1 MATLRNKRKLAAVS
15 RETPKSTR
23 SGRTQNIL
31 NPELTQDYISQVS
44 EEIEG
49 RVTKKLSKEFSR
61 TESRIL
67 GALSKLDEFFLNPQV
82 RTCSVAVPGTSRS
95 SNPDNQG
102 TNEDRPSDDPGP
114 EVEFSSPHSGA
125 ETDPHMVTGA
135 QEENRYCPHI
145 VTGAQEEIRYCPHMV
160 TGTTSES
167 RQHPHMTMET
177 QEEIPYCST
186 STSSGKQKK
195 ARSTSQPQFRS
206 ENTPA
211 TLEADQI
218 LLALQQLATNSNSAN
233 FNNNISRISKLP
245 KSLTTTMPT
254 FDGKSE
260 KFEFFEDL
268 FQTSLKIHNQL
279 TEEDKINYF
288 HSLMRGD
295 ALQTFKNITTP
306 SRENLAEI
314 PTVFRRKYV
323 KPQSMAAANHKFQ
336 RLVFNP
342 ANQKLIDFLDE
353 LQKLAKDAFGV
364 AAQEIIEQFI
374 YAKKPPHLEKTI
386 NQAHLENGTY
396 KQIVSHLE
404 RELELNSLEAPD
416 EMQLNV
422 VMQQDTQQN
431 TGKPKPTCH
440 HCKKP
445 GHYRNQC
452 RQLKREKDQGQ
463 NNTDSAS
470 NNKNN
475 NGSAPTNSNP
485 NNKAPVSNKAN
496 NTNNQRDRRPRLVF
510 PPCETCG
517 RTNHSTE
524 RCYLG
529 ANAANRP
536 PPRNRRPEGQNQAQ
550 QRNTQNNSDDNVQAA
565 AQPLN

>member
-1 MATLRNKRKLAAVS
+1 MATLRNKRKLAAAS
-15 RETPKSTR
+15 RETPESTR

-31 NPELTQDYISQVS
+31 DPELTQDYISQVS

-67 GALSKLDEFFLNPQV
+67 GALSKLDEFLLNPQV
-82 RTCSVAVPGTSRS
+82 RACSVAVPGTSRS
-95 SNPDNQG
+95 SNLENQG
-102 TNEDRPSDDPGP
+102 TNEDRPSDDLGP
-114 EVEFSSPHSGA
+114 EVEFSSPHYGA
-125 ETDPHMVTGA
+125 ETDPHMVTG
-135 QEENRYCPHI
+135 
-145 VTGAQEEIRYCPHMV
+145 V
-160 TGTTSES
+160 TSEI

-218 LLALQQLATNSNSAN
+218 LLALQQLATNSNPAN
-233 FNNNISRISKLP
+233 LNNNISRISKLP

-260 KFEFFEDL
+260 KFELFEDL
-268 FQTSLKIHNQL
+268 FQTSLKIHNHL

-295 ALQTFKNITTP
+295 ALQTFKNITSP
-306 SRENLAEI
+306 NRENLAEI
-314 PTVFRRKYV
+314 LTVFRRKYV
-323 KPQSMAAANHKFQ
+323 KPQSMATAKHKFQ

-364 AAQEIIEQFI
+364 AAQAIIEQFI
-374 YAKKPPHLEKTI
+374 YAKMPPHLKKTI

-396 KQIVSHLE
+396 EQIVSHLE
-404 RELELNSLEAPD
+404 RELELNGLEAPD
-416 EMQLNV
+416 EMQLNA

-463 NNTDSAS
+463 NKTDSAAK
-470 NNKNN
+470 NKNN

-485 NNKAPVSNKAN
+485 NHKAPVANKAN
-496 NTNNQRDRRPRLVF
+496 NTNNQRDRRPRPVF
-510 PPCETCG
+510 LPSETCG

-550 QRNTQNNSDDNVQAA
+550 QRNTQNKSDGNAQAA